1 MNFIEKHSKIL
12 AVALCACA
20 CGPVLSTVY
29 AYETQPGWHGEG
41 KNRSYVLEST
51 RQEATGLTEINDELY
66 YFDQDGKL
74 QFGWQ
79 TVGNDVYYFTS
90 EGTAATGKTSLQGTT
105 YNFQEDGMLLQGWQ
119 DDGTYFNDQG
129 EQVKASWM
137 EIDGVKYYFDAEGY
151 SVTGW
156 QDIEGKKYYFNE
168 DGSMATGQVTVDGTT
183 YHLTDAGE
191 LKTGWITEGDNS
203 FYYNEN
209 GEQVKDQSIDIE
221 GKKYFFD
228 ANGVMLKDTTK
239 DGYTIASDGVATETV
254 EESAPVQEETQT
266 QAPAQSQEQTQTPAQ
281 STPQTPSNSVSNNG
295 SSSNSAVQQPQ
306 APSNSG
312 SVNTGS
318 VSSSAIASAALAQ
331 VGVNQDC
338 TMLVTN
344 ALKAVGINFH
354 GWPSDYASLGSWT
367 SNPVP
372 GDIIIYSGHVAIY
385 IGNGQAVHGGWN
397 GYTTVVFSVNCSNAL
412 VGYIHVG

>member
-51 RQEATGLTEINDELY
+51 RQEATGLTEIDDELY
-66 YFDQDGKL
+66 YFDQDGTL

-79 TVGNDVYYFTS
+79 NVGNDIYYFTS
-90 EGTAATGKTSLQGTT
+90 NGTAATGETVLQGTT
-105 YNFQEDGMLLQGWQ
+105 YTFQKEGKLLQGWQ
-119 DDGTYFNDQG
+119 DDGTYYNEKG
-129 EQVKASWM
+129 EQVASTWM
-137 EIDGVKYYFDAEGY
+137 EIEGKKYYFDADGY
-151 SVTGW
+151 SLTGW
-156 QDIEGKKYYFNE
+156 QDVEGKRYYFNE
-168 DGSMATGQVTVDGTT
+168 DGSMATGEIDVEGTK
-183 YHLTDAGE
+183 YYLTDSGE
-191 LKTGWITEGDNS
+191 FKTGWVKEGDTTY
-203 FYYNEN
+203 YYNEKGQKVSN
-209 GEQVKDQSIDIE
+209 TSQDIE

-228 ANGVMLKDTTK
+228 ENGALIKDAEK
-239 DGYTIASDGVATETV
+239 DGYTIDSEGVATEVV
-254 EESAPVQEETQT
+254 ETTET
-266 QAPAQSQEQTQTPAQ
+266 PSTPAQ
-281 STPQTPSNSVSNNG
+281 DTTQAAQPETSTPST
-295 SSSNSAVQQPQ
+295 Q
-306 APSNSG
+306 APSNST
-312 SVNTGS
+312 SNSTTNSQPTVQAPSNNVSSS

-344 ALKAVGINFH
+344 SLASVGINFH

-367 SNPVP
+367 SSPVA

-385 IGNGQAVHGGWN
+385 IGNGQAVHGGWL
-397 GYTTVVFSVNCSNAL
+397 GYQTVVSSVNCGNAL
-412 VGYIHVG
+412 IGYIHVG

>member
-1 MNFIEKHSKIL
+1 
-12 AVALCACA
+12 
-20 CGPVLSTVY
+20 
-29 AYETQPGWHGEG
+29 
-41 KNRSYVLEST
+41 
-51 RQEATGLTEINDELY
+51 
-66 YFDQDGKL
+66 
-74 QFGWQ
+74 
-79 TVGNDVYYFTS
+79 
-90 EGTAATGKTSLQGTT
+90 
-105 YNFQEDGMLLQGWQ
+105 
-119 DDGTYFNDQG
+119 
-129 EQVKASWM
+129 
-137 EIDGVKYYFDAEGY
+137 
-151 SVTGW
+151 
-156 QDIEGKKYYFNE
+156 
-168 DGSMATGQVTVDGTT
+168 
-183 YHLTDAGE
+183 
-191 LKTGWITEGDNS
+191 
-203 FYYNEN
+203 
-209 GEQVKDQSIDIE
+209 
-221 GKKYFFD
+221 
-228 ANGVMLKDTTK
+228 MLKDTTK

-281 STPQTPSNSVSNNG
+281 STPQTPSNS
-295 SSSNSAVQQPQ
+295 
-306 APSNSG
+306 
-312 SVNTGS
+312 GS

>member
-1 MNFIEKHSKIL
+1 M
-12 AVALCACA
+12 
-20 CGPVLSTVY
+20 
-29 AYETQPGWHGEG
+29 
-41 KNRSYVLEST
+41 
-51 RQEATGLTEINDELY
+51 
-66 YFDQDGKL
+66 
-74 QFGWQ
+74 
-79 TVGNDVYYFTS
+79 
-90 EGTAATGKTSLQGTT
+90 
-105 YNFQEDGMLLQGWQ
+105 
-119 DDGTYFNDQG
+119 
-129 EQVKASWM
+129 
-137 EIDGVKYYFDAEGY
+137 
-151 SVTGW
+151 
-156 QDIEGKKYYFNE
+156 
-168 DGSMATGQVTVDGTT
+168 
-183 YHLTDAGE
+183 
-191 LKTGWITEGDNS
+191 KTGWVTEGDNS

-281 STPQTPSNSVSNNG
+281 STPQTPSNSGSNNG
-295 SSSNSAVQQPQ
+295 SSNNSSVQQPQ
-306 APSNSG
+306 APSNS
-312 SVNTGS
+312 GS